1 MCKKYESRFNVSS
14 KAGFTETGQKGIGEG
29 DMSLLSKP
37 SYYNARH
44 GSKEDIQTCALET
57 SCLEIKKI
65 GGNKDKLSSLS
76 PSRNEEIM
84 KPAALTLV

>member
-1 MCKKYESRFNVSS
+1 LSKVGFKEIEKKKNW
-14 KAGFTETGQKGIGEG
+14 EG

-57 SCLEIKKI
+57 SCLGVDIQTGELLALE
-65 GGNKDKLSSLS
+65 G
-76 PSRNEEIM
+76 EELKHQICD
-84 KPAALTLV
+84 LYHFFF

>member
-1 MCKKYESRFNVSS
+1 MSKVGFKEIEKKNW
-14 KAGFTETGQKGIGEG
+14 EG

-37 SYYNARH
+37 LYYNARH

-84 KPAALTLV
+84 KPASLTLV